1 MKIKRIWFSGDYIYG
16 ADESGKEYRQSLLW
30 YPNLY
35 NASEE
40 ERNSYKFGHDG
51 IHWRNLDEDVSFE
64 SFEYDDAELAQRA
77 IDKMWDEGTFDQK
90 KLDELR
96 SQHLRT
102 PYNE

>member
-16 ADESGKEYRQSLLW
+16 VDESGKEYRQSLLW

-40 ERNSYKFGHDG
+40 ERNSYKFGHD
-51 IHWRNLDEDVSFE
+51 
-64 SFEYDDAELAQRA
+64 
-77 IDKMWDEGTFDQK
+77 QK
-90 KLDELR
+90 KLDELC

-102 PYNE
+102 PYND